1 MKDKKQT
8 STHPYKWRFFR
19 SGGFDQVQLE
29 TGKDLL
35 ALDQLDQKLWAA
47 LSCPTRGLEMDTKTL
62 DFLDA
67 DKDGRIRVPEIL
79 AEVKWAGSIL
89 KNINDLTNGDTELP
103 LSAINDETDEG
114 KQLLASAKQILINLG
129 KADAKVI
136 TTDDTKDP
144 AKIFAHTKFNGDGII
159 TENTT
164 DDENIK
170 KVIKDIMECLG
181 SESDR
186 SSEDGISIDK
196 TNEFFSEALAFSDW
210 WLEAENDTS
219 ILPFADKT
227 TAAVATFEK
236 VKTKVNDYFTRCRL
250 AAFDERSVSHLN
262 SSEKDYETLA
272 TNQLSSTAEA
282 IAALPLATVEA
293 GKSLPLDEGLN
304 PAWVEAISKFKMAVV
319 APSFGDK
326 TSLTEQEW
334 LTLLENFSPYEA
346 WLNRKTGTK
355 VEKLELARIRE
366 ILAGKSQ
373 AEILALIEQDKSL
386 EAEAN
391 AIVSVD
397 KLLHYYRDLFT
408 LLNNFVSLKD
418 FYTRKAPA
426 VFQAGTLYLDGR
438 SCELCVRVDDMAKH
452 GALANLSGT
461 YLAYCTLTRKGS
473 DEKLTIAAAFT
484 GGDSDNLMVG
494 RNGIFYDRKGIDWD
508 ATIVKIIEHPISIC
522 QAFWSPYKRIA
533 RMISEQAE
541 KMASSREKAM
551 ESKTA
556 AGIAT
561 AGDAKAPPFDVA
573 KFAGIFAALG
583 LAVGAIATALTTGM
597 ASFMS
602 LPWWQMPLAILGLM
616 VVISTPSVILAWL
629 KLRQRNL
636 APILDANGWAV
647 NTRAKINI
655 PFGTALTGTAALP
668 KGAKRSMADPFAVKK
683 KPWKSIIFLA
693 LLVGSAGYL
702 WYKGYLNEWYDQ
714 GYLGIKPLIEQIAP
728 DTAAPVITAPKPA
741 NELAPASES
750 APATE
755 PAAVK

>member
-1 MKDKKQT
+1 MNEKNKT
-8 STHPYKWRFFR
+8 EVRPYKWRFFR

-29 TGKDLL
+29 TGADLL

-47 LSCPTRGLEMDTKTL
+47 LSCPTRGLEMDSKTL
-62 DFLDA
+62 DFFDA

-79 AEVKWAGSIL
+79 AEVKWVGSVL
-89 KNINDLTNGDTELP
+89 KNPNDLTKSEKTLP

-114 KQLLASAKQILINLG
+114 RQLLASARQILSNLG
-129 KADAKVI
+129 KADVDVI
-136 TTDDTKDP
+136 TADDTKDP

-159 TENTT
+159 TEDTT
-164 DDENIK
+164 DDESLK
-170 KVIKDIMECLG
+170 KVIKEIMECMG
-181 SESDR
+181 AEADR
-186 SSEDGISIDK
+186 SSDDGISTDK
-196 TNEFFSEALAFSDW
+196 TNEFFAEAQAFSDW
-210 WLEAENDTS
+210 WLEAENNKD

-227 TAAVATFEK
+227 AAAVATFEK
-236 VKTKVNDYFTRCRL
+236 VKTKVDDYFTRCRL
-250 AAFDERSVSHLN
+250 ASFDERSASHLN
-262 SSEKDYETLA
+262 CSEKEYDSLA
-272 TNQLSSTAEA
+272 INELSSSAEA

-293 GKSLPLDEGLN
+293 EKPLPLGTGLN
-304 PAWVEAISKFKMAVV
+304 PAWVEAVRNFKNAVV
-319 APSFGDK
+319 VPSFGD
-326 TSLTEQEW
+326 SENLFEQQW
-334 LTLLENFSPYEA
+334 LELSEKFTPYET
-346 WLNRKTGTK
+346 WLNNKSGAK
-355 VEKLELARIRE
+355 VEQLKLSRVRE
-366 ILAGKSQ
+366 ILSGTYQ
-373 AEILALIEQDKSL
+373 EDILALIDQDKAL

-461 YLAYCTLTRKGS
+461 YLAYCALTRKGS

-494 RNGIFYDRKGIDWD
+494 RNGIFYDRKGVDWD
-508 ATIVKIIEHPISIC
+508 ATIVKIIEHPISIR

-551 ESKTA
+551 ESKAA
-556 AGIAT
+556 AGVAS
-561 AGDAKAPPFDVA
+561 AGSGKAAPFDVA
-573 KFAGIFAALG
+573 KFAGIFAAIG
-583 LAVGAIATALTTGM
+583 LAVGAIGTALTTGM

-616 VVISTPSVILAWL
+616 LVISAPSVVLAWL

-668 KGAKRSMADPFAVKK
+668 KGAQRSMVDPFAVKK
-683 KPWKSIIFLA
+683 KPWKTMTFLI
-693 LLVGSAGYL
+693 LLIGATSYL
-702 WYKGYLNEWYDQ
+702 WYKGYLNEWYDE
-714 GYLGIKPLIEQIAP
+714 GYLGIKPLVEQIIP
-728 DTAAPVITAPKPA
+728 SSETPTKIEP
-741 NELAPASES
+741 APASEPV
-750 APATE
+750 PASKPAVASE